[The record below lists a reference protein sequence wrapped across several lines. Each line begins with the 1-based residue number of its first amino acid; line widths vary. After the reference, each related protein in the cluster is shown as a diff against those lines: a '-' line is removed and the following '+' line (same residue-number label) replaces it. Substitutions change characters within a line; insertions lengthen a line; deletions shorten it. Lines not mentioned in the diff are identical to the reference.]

1 VFSRADNTTLD
12 VPSISP
18 PEPVDYN
25 VTDFF
30 PIYNFAMNFTSTP
43 VILSYIKSVASQ
55 VNLAGNDVYPVQQLL
70 RQFIAVPVGLY
81 NEPTLLGTYPAE
93 NQNVTGYLGI
103 PAYQYFPLAFQL
115 KLDCHLFCIA
125 LCIYSWGHR
134 ISGMVNWAPDYMC
147 ARPIAKFLLLS
158 RNRFRFK
165 VR

>member
-1 VFSRADNTTLD
+1 MNACSQTPYCLSYNGWENDIIYTNVTISKRQATLVFSRADNTTLD

-30 PIYNFAMNFTSTP
+30 PIYNFAMNFTATP

-103 PAYQYFPLAFQL
+103 PAYQVLPIGFSADTRLSSL
-115 KLDCHLFCIA
+115 LHRSMHL
-125 LCIYSWGHR
+125 
-134 ISGMVNWAPDYMC
+134 
-147 ARPIAKFLLLS
+147 
-158 RNRFRFK
+158 
-165 VR
+165 